1 MLHLNNFANQPHADH
16 YGHVLAMTERENPED
31 HHFEPVSARAGLI
44 KAKHN
49 RRKLRRLRRQRFS
62 KLVKGASNFSLDSTK
77 TDKTGKTEKSSEA
90 DADVSDQETEPFGEH
105 MAIPISDL
113 SSPITAYTPPAVF
126 SPYTSVADVGDIP
139 ISENSAPIVYRP
151 ESTEGA
157 DILLTERTVRLVPVI
172 LEDSKETDV

>member
-1 MLHLNNFANQPHADH
+1 MLAT
-16 YGHVLAMTERENPED
+16 TERENAED

-77 TDKTGKTEKSSEA
+77 TDKTAKTEKSSEA
-90 DADVSDQETEPFGEH
+90 DADISDQDTEPFGEQ

-113 SSPITAYTPPAVF
+113 SSPITAYTPPVVLT
-126 SPYTSVADVGDIP
+126 PRTSVGDIP
-139 ISENSAPIVYRP
+139 IPDNSDPVVYRP
-151 ESTEGA
+151 ESLEGA
-157 DILLTERTVRLVPVI
+157 DIL
-172 LEDSKETDV
+172 SKEVNVSPGPVVLQSSRETNV